1 LNEAVS
7 GRPLDEALSRAVEA
21 IQKAT
26 TFLLTSHVNP
36 DGDALG
42 SAGALGLALK
52 ALGKRV
58 RVILGQPPPEKF
70 KPFLPAGLI
79 EVIPDVQDL
88 QLLPIDLC
96 ILLDTNEPER
106 SGILEPVF
114 FRPGQRRMVI
124 DHHPPSG
131 HPPSGH
137 PPGGQ
142 APAGEG
148 WFDPSLIVVEAPA
161 TGNLVGAVIDRLGV
175 PLDRQLAE
183 LLWIA
188 IATDTGW
195 FRFPNTTAWALADA
209 SRLVRFGLDTER
221 IYQRVYAD
229 YTVPR
234 ARALGAILGGIKA
247 EFGGDFLWS
256 CLSLEVQKAEGV
268 GLQDLD
274 GMMDTLK
281 SIRGARLLALLVE
294 LEREKF
300 KVSLRSAGNAEV
312 SGIAR
317 RFGGGGH
324 AKAAGCRMAG
334 KLEDVV
340 AALRSAVTEELSR
353 ASGP

>member
-1 LNEAVS
+1 
-7 GRPLDEALSRAVEA
+7 
-21 IQKAT
+21 
-26 TFLLTSHVNP
+26 
-36 DGDALG
+36 
-42 SAGALGLALK
+42 
-52 ALGKRV
+52 
-58 RVILGQPPPEKF
+58 
-70 KPFLPAGLI
+70 
-79 EVIPDVQDL
+79 
-88 QLLPIDLC
+88 
-96 ILLDTNEPER
+96 
-106 SGILEPVF
+106 
-114 FRPGQRRMVI
+114 
-124 DHHPPSG
+124 
-131 HPPSGH
+131 
-137 PPGGQ
+137 
-142 APAGEG
+142 
-148 WFDPSLIVVEAPA
+148 LIVVEAPA